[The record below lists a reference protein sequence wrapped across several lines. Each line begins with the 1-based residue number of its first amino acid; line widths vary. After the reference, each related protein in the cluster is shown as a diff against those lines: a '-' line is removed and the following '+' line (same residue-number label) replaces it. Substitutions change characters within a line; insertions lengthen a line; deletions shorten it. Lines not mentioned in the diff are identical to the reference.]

1 MLRFR
6 RSVENIGVQSGHF
19 TGASIVWC
27 KKNSLSNWSLAYEL
41 GYSLKANKFK
51 ALRIRVV
58 DSTNIIVEVCTLGQ
72 IKEWRY
78 IYGSPVFELSRVH
91 IQSQMFLCSVVVN
104 LLWSFDFADEEFSL
118 VPIYI
123 EMEKKNVMAHGISLF
138 HDTLLLYTD
147 EFKSADMVEK
157 KYKWFLTKQYILL
170 IICSLYYQLQI
181 NVLYNNC
188 KFKMY

>member
-72 IKEWRY
+72 SKEWRY
-78 IYGSPVFELSRVH
+78 IYGSLVFELSRVH

-157 KYKWFLTKQYILL
+157 KYKWFLTK
-170 IICSLYYQLQI
+170 
-181 NVLYNNC
+181 
-188 KFKMY
+188 

>member
-91 IQSQMFLCSVVVN
+91 IQSQMFICSVVVN
-104 LLWSFDFADEEFSL
+104 LLWSFDFADEELSL
-118 VPIYI
+118 VPYTLRWKKRMSWLMGLAYFTILCFSILMNSKVRIWLRKNTNDFLLNNIY
-123 EMEKKNVMAHGISLF
+123 
-138 HDTLLLYTD
+138 Y
-147 EFKSADMVEK
+147 
-157 KYKWFLTKQYILL
+157 
-170 IICSLYYQLQI
+170 
-181 NVLYNNC
+181 
-188 KFKMY
+188 

>member
-1 MLRFR
+1 M
-6 RSVENIGVQSGHF
+6 
-19 TGASIVWC
+19 
-27 KKNSLSNWSLAYEL
+27 
-41 GYSLKANKFK
+41 KANKFK

-72 IKEWRY
+72 SKEWRY
-78 IYGSPVFELSRVH
+78 IYGSLVFELSRVH

-157 KYKWFLTKQYILL
+157 KYK
-170 IICSLYYQLQI
+170 
-181 NVLYNNC
+181 
-188 KFKMY
+188 